1 MIVLDTSIFIDL
13 LFEYNSERT
22 RSAEDLLSILEEN
35 GLTIVEPDLFKVEFT
50 GQIARR
56 IKKELAP
63 KICEEI
69 FAELVFVNSSR
80 IFEEALS
87 IARETGSRASDSFYI
102 ACAKAEKAI
111 LVSND
116 KHQIESAKKSGIEVY
131 NLLHDLELV
140 KKRLIDAVFQ

>member
-22 RSAEDLLSILEEN
+22 RSAGELLSILEEN

-69 FAELVFVNSSR
+69 FAELVFVNTSR

-87 IARETGSRASDSFYI
+87 IARETGSRAADSFYI
-102 ACAKAEKAI
+102 ACAKRNEAI
-111 LVSND
+111 LISND
-116 KHQIESAKKSGIEVY
+116 KYQIESAKKSGIEVY
-131 NLLHDLELV
+131 NLLQDQVQV
-140 KKRLIDAVFQ
+140 KKRLNDVVFQ

>member
-22 RSAEDLLSILEEN
+22 RSAEELLSILEEN

-69 FAELVFVNSSR
+69 FAELVFVNISR
-80 IFEEALS
+80 IFEEAL
-87 IARETGSRASDSFYI
+87 
-102 ACAKAEKAI
+102 
-111 LVSND
+111 SND

-131 NLLHDLELV
+131 NLLHDQDLV
-140 KKRLIDAVFQ
+140 KKRLIDAVFH

>member
-22 RSAEDLLSILEEN
+22 RSAEELLSILEEN

-69 FAELVFVNSSR
+69 FAELVFVNISR
-80 IFEEALS
+80 IFEEAL
-87 IARETGSRASDSFYI
+87 
-102 ACAKAEKAI
+102 
-111 LVSND
+111 SND
-116 KHQIESAKKSGIEVY
+116 KHQIESAKKSGI
-131 NLLHDLELV
+131 
-140 KKRLIDAVFQ
+140 

>member
-35 GLTIVEPDLFKVEFT
+35 DLTIVEPDLFKVEFT

-69 FAELVFVNSSR
+69 FAELVFVNTSR

-87 IARETGSRASDSFYI
+87 IAQETGSRAADSFYI
-102 ACAKAEKAI
+102 ACAKGEEAI
-111 LVSND
+111 LISND

-131 NLLHDLELV
+131 NLLNDQELV
-140 KKRLIDAVFQ
+140 KKRLGDAAFQ

>member
-1 MIVLDTSIFIDL
+1 MIVLDTTIFIDL

-22 RSAEDLLSILEEN
+22 RIAEELLSILEEN
-35 GLTIVEPDLFKVEFT
+35 GLSIMEQDFFKVELT

-56 IKKELAP
+56 SKKEVVS

-69 FAELVFVNSSR
+69 FAELVFINTSK

-87 IARETGSRASDSFYI
+87 IALETGSRGADSFYI
-102 ACAKAEKAI
+102 ASAKVEKAI

-116 KHQIESAKKSGIEVY
+116 KYQVESAKKSGIEAY
-131 NLLHDLELV
+131 CLLHDPELV
-140 KKRLIDAVFQ
+140 KKRLLDMI

>member
-1 MIVLDTSIFIDL
+1 MIVIDTSIFIDL

-22 RSAEDLLSILEEN
+22 RSAEKLFTILEEN

-63 KICEEI
+63 KICNEI
-69 FAELVFVNSSR
+69 FAELVFINTSR
-80 IFEEALS
+80 IFEEAQS
-87 IARETGSRASDSFYI
+87 IALETGSRAADAFYI
-102 ACAKAEKAI
+102 ACAKAENAI

-116 KHQIESAKKSGIEVY
+116 KHQIESAKKIRNRG
-131 NLLHDLELV
+131 L
-140 KKRLIDAVFQ
+140 

>member
-22 RSAEDLLSILEEN
+22 RSAEELLSILEEN

-56 IKKELAP
+56 IKKELAQ

-69 FAELVFVNSSR
+69 FAELVFVNISR
-80 IFEEALS
+80 IFEEAL
-87 IARETGSRASDSFYI
+87 
-102 ACAKAEKAI
+102 
-111 LVSND
+111 SND

-131 NLLHDLELV
+131 NLLHDQDLV
-140 KKRLIDAVFQ
+140 KKRLIDAVFH

>member
-22 RSAEDLLSILEEN
+22 RSAGELLSILEEN

-69 FAELVFVNSSR
+69 FAELVFVNTSR

-87 IARETGSRASDSFYI
+87 IARETGSRAADSFYI
-102 ACAKAEKAI
+102 ACAKRNEAI
-111 LVSND
+111 LISND
-116 KHQIESAKKSGIEVY
+116 KYQIESAKKSGIEVY
-131 NLLHDLELV
+131 NLLQDQVQV
-140 KKRLIDAVFQ
+140 KERLNDVVFQ

>member
-1 MIVLDTSIFIDL
+1 MIVIDTSIFIDL

-22 RSAEDLLSILEEN
+22 RSAEKLFSILEEN

-63 KICEEI
+63 KICNEI
-69 FAELVFVNSSR
+69 FAELVFINTSR
-80 IFEEALS
+80 IFEEAQS
-87 IARETGSRASDSFYI
+87 IAMETGSRAADSFYM

-116 KHQIESAKKSGIEVY
+116 KHQIESAKKLGIEVY
-131 NLLHDLELV
+131 NLLQDLELV
-140 KKRLIDAVFQ
+140 RKRILDIVFQ